1 MFCCLCL
8 FLHRLQSFSFSFLA
22 TKRSNLHT
30 RAEKGSCRPQW
41 VLQAQLFPLRLGS
54 PGTNQLALRDIRSR
68 SFIGQVR
75 TYNLFYTQGHRGC
88 GLGLAMLRDRNWWC
102 WESRMFNSHQREES
116 WKSPRED
123 QGVLITWTGVIS
135 EATRKDGGGG
145 RK

>member
-1 MFCCLCL
+1 MLLAIPSCDL
-8 FLHRLQSFSFSFLA
+8 FPCAHWVRKSKIGTHVLLPLSLPTQTSVFFFLFPFA

-102 WESRMFNSHQREES
+102 WESRMFNSHQRGES
-116 WKSPRED
+116 
-123 QGVLITWTGVIS
+123 
-135 EATRKDGGGG
+135 
-145 RK
+145 